1 MRIGHEV
8 LPKTIWKSIDLVN
21 RRIDLARLVAYNTL
35 EAING
40 EGAFANIALNRELKE
55 AGLHGKDAGF
65 VTELVSGTCR
75 MQGSYDEIISFVA
88 RRDLYD
94 LQPEVVDV
102 LRLACHQVFAMRVP
116 MHACVTTSVDLA
128 GVVVGEKVTGLV
140 NAVVRKLTR
149 KPFDA
154 WIDLIAADFDETDKL
169 GIRHGHPRWI
179 VEAFSSALN
188 SDKEELEQ
196 ALAANNKPASVMLV
210 ARPGLATQDNLLAAG
225 GQPAKYSEW
234 GATRPGNPADLRMVR
249 IGRAGVQDEGSQ
261 LVIKAATSLA
271 LPDGDW
277 LDMCAGPGGKAAL
290 LRGLAPG
297 MLVANEISYHRAK
310 LVAKGL
316 RSYLGRWQVMVADAT
331 KPAWDQQAF
340 ALVVADVPCS
350 GLGSLRRRPESRWR
364 RQPQDVAELGVIQR
378 NLLASALASV
388 KPGGVAAYVTCSP
401 HPAETVEI
409 VADLPADYTL
419 VDAPA
424 LISHVPNAAS
434 RLNPKC
440 IQLWPHIHETDAMFC
455 ALIRRDK

>member
-1 MRIGHEV
+1 M
-8 LPKTIWKSIDLVN
+8 WKKIDLVN
-21 RRIDLARLVAYNTL
+21 RQIDLARLVAYNTL

-40 EGAFANIALNRELKE
+40 QGAFANIALNRELKE
-55 AGLHGKDAGF
+55 SGLRGKDAGF

-75 MQGSYDEIISFVA
+75 MQGSYDEIISFVT

-154 WIDLIAADFDETDKL
+154 WIDLISSHFDEKDKL
-169 GIRHGHPRWI
+169 GIRYGHPRWI
-179 VEAFSSALN
+179 VEAISSALKSN
-188 SDKEELEQ
+188 EQELER
-196 ALAANNKPASVMLV
+196 ALEANNKPASVMLV
-210 ARPGLATQDNLLAAG
+210 ARPGLATQENLLAAG
-225 GQPAKYSEW
+225 GKPAKYSDW
-234 GATRPGNPADLRMVR
+234 GASRPGNPADLRMVR

-261 LVIKAATSLA
+261 LVIKAATA
-271 LPDGDW
+271 MPLPEGDW
-277 LDMCAGPGGKAAL
+277 LDLCAGPGGKAAL

-297 MLVANEISYHRAK
+297 LLLANEVSYHRAK
-310 LVAKGL
+310 LVTKGL
-316 RSYLGRWQVMVADAT
+316 RSYPDRWQVMVADGT
-331 KPAWDQQAF
+331 KPAWGQQAF

-364 RQPQDVAELGVIQR
+364 RSPQDVKELSVLQR
-378 NLLASALASV
+378 DLLSSALTSV
-388 KPGGVAAYVTCSP
+388 KPQGVVAYITCSP

-409 VADLPADYTL
+409 VADLPKGYTL
-419 VDAPA
+419 IDAPA
-424 LISHVPNAAS
+424 LIPNVPNASS
-434 RLNPKC
+434 RLNSSC